1 MYRVLGKNAL
11 KAIKAGEYNLMKS
24 VAVSG
29 NHVGSKYFGNG
40 KNGIHSLVN
49 SVDKL
54 FPNRADFPSRHIGPR
69 DHDIVTMLDLLGFKV
84 SFSDFMIFY
93 RSSIYFQ
100 KFRLSEVCLL

>member
-11 KAIKAGEYNLMKS
+11 RAIKVGEYNPAKL
-24 VAVSG
+24 VAASG
-29 NHVGSKYFGNG
+29 NYASSKYFGNG
-40 KNGIHSLVN
+40 RNGIHSLVN

-84 SFSDFMIFY
+84 S
-93 RSSIYFQ
+93 
-100 KFRLSEVCLL
+100 